1 MIAQQEQHQLNN
13 KNNTKTPCLITMIFY
28 SGIHLNEGQIRIHEA
43 NQTIEL
49 KRTKVKTKTII
60 YWTLKTI
67 KATTKIKLS
76 KSMKCKELN
85 KNQANKT
92 KITKTIHESL

>member
-1 MIAQQEQHQLNN
+1 MIVQQEQHQLDN

-49 KRTKVKTKTII
+49 K
-60 YWTLKTI
+60 
-67 KATTKIKLS
+67 
-76 KSMKCKELN
+76 
-85 KNQANKT
+85 
-92 KITKTIHESL
+92 

>member
-49 KRTKVKTKTII
+49 KWTKAKTKTII

-67 KATTKIKLS
+67 KATKLS

-92 KITKTIHESL
+92 KITKIIHESL